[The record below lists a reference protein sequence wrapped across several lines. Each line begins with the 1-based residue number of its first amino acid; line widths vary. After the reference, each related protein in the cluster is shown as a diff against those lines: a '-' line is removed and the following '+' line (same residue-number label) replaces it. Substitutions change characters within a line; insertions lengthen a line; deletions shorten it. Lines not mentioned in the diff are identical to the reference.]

1 MLKKMTIVGAV
12 AAVAGLGMGGAAW
25 AQSADAPAA
34 ASVVSASTAGATT
47 APSTTSSNAAPSGTS
62 SAAPSTASSTSKPT
76 KAGKGAAAGKHHRSK
91 GHGKGHRNNHDL
103 AKRLAG
109 VSHAQWV
116 GKNARTGAFVT
127 HDAVRGT
134 VSAASATAITIKATD
149 GTSETFT
156 VNGATKVQI
165 KGSAKATSG
174 KRTAG
179 AISAVK
185 VGDQV
190 GVVGTGAGPMIA
202 THVVD
207 RGTGHTP
214 KSAAPSSAAPTTS

>member
-1 MLKKMTIVGAV
+1 MLKKMTIVGAG

-34 ASVVSASTAGATT
+34 ASVVSASTAGTTT
-47 APSTTSSNAAPSGTS
+47 APSTTSSNAAPS
-62 SAAPSTASSTSKPT
+62 SAAPSTASSTSNPT
-76 KAGKGAAAGKHHRSK
+76 KAGKGAAAGKHHRGK
-91 GHGKGHRNNHDL
+91 GHGKGHRKSRDL
-103 AKRLAG
+103 TKRLAG

-156 VNGATKVQI
+156 VNGATKVQM
-165 KGSAKATSG
+165 KGSARATSG
-174 KRTAG
+174 SRTAG